1 MEDKQIQNTDRVEE
15 QTQETSIKQ
24 QLTKSFFGMYNEKS
38 INKYVA
44 SIQQNSRQIQ
54 EGLEKQIQELLAD
67 KANITQEAALLRNQ
81 LIKTE
86 AEYSR
91 DNVQLKEQLRIRTER
106 LELLEREQAELRSEQ
121 LNAKADDS
129 LANRLQSE
137 IDAKQVELD
146 SQNRACED
154 LRTQL
159 TEMQYRMQELEAE
172 KNRLLSNEESLS
184 SEKYDALLLKY
195 NELLENKQARDQE
208 IAKTEEDRYRRL
220 ANTKEGLAAEL
231 DEVYKLLKL
240 LLGNDNTIFS
250 SRHETE
256 ANLHALWTEE
266 RVSKEDLERRLVEKA
281 AQLEARQTE
290 INSLQAKL
298 DGRDLLVQK
307 HSETAARLEKEN
319 AKYAAQA
326 EACNEL
332 IRSLLLEFKRQ
343 IGLLT
348 AISQLY
354 NQSESSMLRIM
365 KDNVEAHGRRLN
377 LFDEENAQE
386 AAAEQESHE
395 AGDDAAS
402 ASIKATDN
410 KTEEWHPQAETRT
423 EPHQSSMTE
432 AIRAI
437 KTEIF
442 PEDIKPRLDQF
453 LSSMDDVDEQASI
466 QYDSDEF

>member
-44 SIQQNSRQIQ
+44 SI
-54 EGLEKQIQELLAD
+54 
-67 KANITQEAALLRNQ
+67 
-81 LIKTE
+81 
-86 AEYSR
+86 
-91 DNVQLKEQLRIRTER
+91 
-106 LELLEREQAELRSEQ
+106 
-121 LNAKADDS
+121 
-129 LANRLQSE
+129 
-137 IDAKQVELD
+137 
-146 SQNRACED
+146 
-154 LRTQL
+154 
-159 TEMQYRMQELEAE
+159 
-172 KNRLLSNEESLS
+172 
-184 SEKYDALLLKY
+184 
-195 NELLENKQARDQE
+195 
-208 IAKTEEDRYRRL
+208 
-220 ANTKEGLAAEL
+220 
-231 DEVYKLLKL
+231 
-240 LLGNDNTIFS
+240 
-250 SRHETE
+250 
-256 ANLHALWTEE
+256 
-266 RVSKEDLERRLVEKA
+266 
-281 AQLEARQTE
+281 
-290 INSLQAKL
+290 QAKL

-343 IGLLT
+343 IGHLT

-423 EPHQSSMTE
+423 EPHQGSMTE
-432 AIRAI
+432 AFVR
-437 KTEIF
+437 
-442 PEDIKPRLDQF
+442 
-453 LSSMDDVDEQASI
+453 
-466 QYDSDEF
+466 